1 WRATRDRGARRDGRR
16 RRGWGRGRGR
26 GGSGPRDQ
34 RLGVRDSRGDLA
46 QPVRAFLHDANGGHR
61 SRAGDCQ
68 ALRRGSRRPLGD
80 RQRSRPRDDGAYLAA
95 RRESR
100 CRPGARGEPRVSGST
115 VLIVDDE
122 HTLARSAKAFLADR
136 GYEAEVAGSGEQALE
151 LLKSLQPDVVF
162 ADVRLPGMSGLDLLK
177 RIREFDPVLPVI
189 MLTAYGSIAGAVEA
203 VKLGAFDYVKK
214 PVDLEELKL
223 LADRARENRLLK
235 QELSYY
241 RRRATT
247 DVGFEGL
254 VGESPA
260 IRAVQE
266 RARQIAALDETP
278 PVLLTGETGTGKG
291 VLARAIHASGARAAK
306 PFIEI
311 NCTALPATLME
322 AELFGYERG
331 AFTDAKQSKTGLV
344 EAAEGGFLFLDEIG
358 DVDLSVQGK
367 LLRAIEE
374 RAVRRVGSVRE
385 RTIDVRIIAATNR
398 DLDREVRRE
407 RFRKD
412 LYFRLAVIVLDVP
425 PLRARGED
433 VLLLTDHY
441 LRLFNTKYGKVVR
454 DLSAAARDLLRSYP
468 WPGNVR
474 ELSHVIERAV
484 LWSRGPTLDVEH
496 LSLTRPVGSTDHGNA
511 AKPDAATLPQW
522 EKTIIEQALRDAGG
536 NQTKAAQRLGIS
548 RDTLRYRL
556 KKFGLSG

>member
-1 WRATRDRGARRDGRR
+1 
-16 RRGWGRGRGR
+16 
-26 GGSGPRDQ
+26 
-34 RLGVRDSRGDLA
+34 
-46 QPVRAFLHDANGGHR
+46 
-61 SRAGDCQ
+61 
-68 ALRRGSRRPLGD
+68 
-80 RQRSRPRDDGAYLAA
+80 
-95 RRESR
+95 
-100 CRPGARGEPRVSGST
+100 VSGST

-122 HTLARSAKAFLADR
+122 HTLARSAKAFLADH

-291 VLARAIHASGARAAK
+291 ILARAIHASGARAAK

-385 RTIDVRIIAATNR
+385 RKIDVRIIAATNR

-412 LYFRLAVIVLDVP
+412 LYFRLAVIVLDLP

-496 LSLTRPVGSTDHGNA
+496 LSLTSPADAGPVEQDESPAT
-511 AKPDAATLPQW
+511 DAAAPAVLPPQGVDLGQW
-522 EKTIIEQALRDAGG
+522 EKSVIEQAMREAGG
-536 NQTKAAQRLGIS
+536 NQTKAARRLGIS

-556 KKFGLSG
+556 RKFGLQP

>member
-1 WRATRDRGARRDGRR
+1 
-16 RRGWGRGRGR
+16 
-26 GGSGPRDQ
+26 
-34 RLGVRDSRGDLA
+34 
-46 QPVRAFLHDANGGHR
+46 
-61 SRAGDCQ
+61 
-68 ALRRGSRRPLGD
+68 
-80 RQRSRPRDDGAYLAA
+80 
-95 RRESR
+95 
-100 CRPGARGEPRVSGST
+100 
-115 VLIVDDE
+115 
-122 HTLARSAKAFLADR
+122 
-136 GYEAEVAGSGEQALE
+136 
-151 LLKSLQPDVVF
+151 VV
-162 ADVRLPGMSGLDLLK
+162 
-177 RIREFDPVLPVI
+177 PVI
-189 MLTAYGSIAGAVEA
+189 MLTAYGSIEGAVEA

-223 LADRARENRLLK
+223 LADRAREDRLLK

-241 RRRATT
+241 RRRATR
-247 DVGFEGL
+247 DVGFEGML
-254 VGESPA
+254 GESRPL
-260 IRAVQE
+260 RAVLE

-291 VLARAIHASGARAAK
+291 LLARAIHAAGPRAAK

-331 AFTDAKQSKTGLV
+331 AFTDAKESKPGLV
-344 EAAEGGFLFLDEIG
+344 EAGEGGFLFLDEIG

-374 RAVRRVGSVRE
+374 RAVRRLGSVRE
-385 RTIDVRIIAATNR
+385 RKIDVRIIAATNR
-398 DLDREVRRE
+398 DLEREASQE

-425 PLRARGED
+425 PLRERGDD
-433 VLLLTDHY
+433 VLLLAEQF
-441 LRLFNTKYGKVVR
+441 LRICNAKYGKSVR
-454 DLSAAARDLLRSYP
+454 EISAPARDLMRAYP

-496 LSLTRPVGSTDHGNA
+496 LALTRPADGAPPTRTHPGVNPG
-511 AKPDAATLPQW
+511 PAATGAGALPPPGVDLPRW
-522 EKTIIEQALRDAGG
+522 EKSIIEQALRDAGG

-556 KKFGLSG
+556 KKFGL

>member
-1 WRATRDRGARRDGRR
+1 
-16 RRGWGRGRGR
+16 
-26 GGSGPRDQ
+26 
-34 RLGVRDSRGDLA
+34 
-46 QPVRAFLHDANGGHR
+46 
-61 SRAGDCQ
+61 
-68 ALRRGSRRPLGD
+68 
-80 RQRSRPRDDGAYLAA
+80 
-95 RRESR
+95 
-100 CRPGARGEPRVSGST
+100 
-115 VLIVDDE
+115 
-122 HTLARSAKAFLADR
+122 
-136 GYEAEVAGSGEQALE
+136 
-151 LLKSLQPDVVF
+151 
-162 ADVRLPGMSGLDLLK
+162 MSGLDLLK
-177 RIREFDPVLPVI
+177 RIRAFDPVIPVV
-189 MLTAYGSIAGAVEA
+189 MLTAYGSIEGAVEA

-223 LADRARENRLLK
+223 LADRARETRLLK

-254 VGESPA
+254 VGES
-260 IRAVQE
+260 RAV
-266 RARQIAALDETP
+266 RAVLDRAQQVAALVETP

-291 VLARAIHASGARAAK
+291 LLARAIHAAGPRATQ
-306 PFIEI
+306 PFIEV

-322 AELFGYERG
+322 AELFGHERG
-331 AFTDAKQSKTGLV
+331 AFTDAKESKPGLV

-358 DVDLSVQGK
+358 DVDLAVQGK

-385 RTIDVRIIAATNR
+385 RKVDVRIMAATNR
-398 DLDREVRRE
+398 DLERAVGEE

-425 PLRARGED
+425 PLRERGED
-433 VLLLTDHY
+433 VLLLTEHF
-441 LRLFNTKYGKVVR
+441 LRAFNAKYGKVVR
-454 DLSAAARDLLRSYP
+454 QLSTAARDLLLSYP

-484 LWSRGPTLDVEH
+484 LWSRGPALDVEH
-496 LSLTRPVGSTDHGNA
+496 LSLTRPAVASDHGDA
-511 AKPDAATLPQW
+511 AKPADPATLPQR
-522 EKTIIEQALRDAGG
+522 ERSMIEQALRDAGG